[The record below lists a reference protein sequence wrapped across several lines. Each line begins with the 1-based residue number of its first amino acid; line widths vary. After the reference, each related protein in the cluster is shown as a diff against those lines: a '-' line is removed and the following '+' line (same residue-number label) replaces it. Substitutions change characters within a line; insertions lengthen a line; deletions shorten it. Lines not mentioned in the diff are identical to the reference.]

1 MNILHDRIALHT
13 WTLDST
19 PFADVLK
26 IARLAGYSAVE
37 LRHADFMR
45 CRQAGMKEQAIV
57 QAVRD
62 NGMKVAVVGTENG
75 MLFDSG
81 DELERLQGSLR
92 YVSEKA
98 VALDCRVVMMPPGQF
113 VEGATKLAV
122 GNLRTCAEITAE
134 HGLQLALEFNSR
146 HPSINTLESAMEVI
160 DAVNMPN
167 CGVLVDTY
175 HLYRSGGSAQS
186 VRRLP
191 VDKIVTVQF
200 SDVPHAPPSD
210 APVATDRLPPGDGTV
225 PFVEFLQTLM
235 AMRYQGYLSYEAP
248 NPKLWRRPADLVAR
262 EGVQRM
268 LALLQQAEQ
277 TL

>member
-1 MNILHDRIALHT
+1 
-13 WTLDST
+13 
-19 PFADVLK
+19 
-26 IARLAGYSAVE
+26 
-37 LRHADFMR
+37 
-45 CRQAGMKEQAIV
+45 
-57 QAVRD
+57 
-62 NGMKVAVVGTENG
+62 
-75 MLFDSG
+75 
-81 DELERLQGSLR
+81 
-92 YVSEKA
+92 
-98 VALDCRVVMMPPGQF
+98 
-113 VEGATKLAV
+113 
-122 GNLRTCAEITAE
+122 
-134 HGLQLALEFNSR
+134 
-146 HPSINTLESAMEVI
+146 MEVI

-175 HLYRSGGSAQS
+175 HLYRSGGTAQS

-200 SDVPHAPPSD
+200 SDVPHTLPSD

-225 PFVEFLQTLM
+225 PFVEFLRTLM